1 MCGRRLSLG
10 GLLSLLLLLLFS
22 PLSLAAQPV
31 EQMSEIEIINEL
43 LTNLEE
49 RENALEQR
57 AQILEQ
63 REQNLIEF
71 EAYLLRREQQISE
84 REKSVNDRLNSLTEI
99 ENSLKNFADGL
110 QRRELMR
117 DLFDVVLIGVGVA
130 GWIHR

>member
-22 PLSLAAQPV
+22 PLSLVAQPV
-31 EQMSEIEIINEL
+31 EEMTEIEIINEL
-43 LTNLEE
+43 LMNLEE